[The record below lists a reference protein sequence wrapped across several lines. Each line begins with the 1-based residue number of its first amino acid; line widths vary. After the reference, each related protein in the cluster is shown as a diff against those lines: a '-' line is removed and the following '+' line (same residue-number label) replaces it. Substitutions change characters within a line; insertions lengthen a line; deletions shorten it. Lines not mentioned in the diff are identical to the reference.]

1 MVRPS
6 NLRHER
12 LVLRRDAFD
21 WRCLLHVVHARNG
34 GISLRVL
41 SEANETEATTAT
53 GVAILDDDL
62 RMLVKV
68 AWGGMKVTYSF
79 LDLAEL
85 FKLLAKNGIVGVPG
99 EASVV
104 AC

>member
-6 NLRHER
+6 NLHHER
-12 LVLRRDAFD
+12 LVLRRGACD
-21 WRCLLHVVHARNG
+21 WTCLLHVVHACNG

-41 SEANETEATTAT
+41 GKANETEATAAT
-53 GVAILDDDL
+53 GIAVLDDDL

-68 AWGGMKVTYSF
+68 AWGGLKATYSF
-79 LDLAEL
+79 LDLTEL
-85 FKLLAKNGIVGVPG
+85 FELLAKNGIVSVPG
-99 EASVV
+99 KASVI